1 MRSANKGAR
10 SDDWEP
16 ALGMAGDGQDVTVR
30 VAEGVDGSRS
40 AVLLPASAR
49 RLNGEQTEVLSQ
61 MQHRAIAA
69 GRIRRELDDLAVE
82 ARDVGISWSLI
93 GWSVGLTGE
102 AARQRWGD
110 LDE

>member
-61 MQHRAIAA
+61 MQHVDHALAEQPQQ
-69 GRIRRELDDLAVE
+69 GRREIACLL
-82 ARDVGISWSLI
+82 GIEQQH
-93 GWSVGLTGE
+93 GLVT
-102 AARQRWGD
+102 QRPD
-110 LDE
+110 YRHQVN